1 MQDCATD
8 DEHAYLTGDGNELI
22 AAFNAIAASITQ
34 LRITR

>member
-1 MQDCATD
+1 MEDCATSGD
-8 DEHAYLTGDGNELI
+8 HAYSADDGEELI